1 MAYYSEKYDLFLSST
16 QSFCHKCDDL
26 KHLIDTHVVS
36 KDNEV
41 YLRKFCPKCGE
52 SMVKIS
58 TDLDY
63 YNKCNN
69 YLKAPDL
76 PEKPLTRVLK
86 GCPFDCGVCPQH
98 QNHPC
103 LALFNITD
111 ECNMKC
117 NICYY
122 AAEPGLGNHRSM
134 EDIEKMLATLLSTE
148 SEPDLI
154 QVTGGEPTTHPKIV
168 EILKYLKKSPV
179 RHLMLN
185 TNGIKIAEEES
196 FVKEL
201 KKLGGGFEVYLQF
214 DSLNP
219 KVLKDLRARDM
230 VDIRIKA
237 LEMLEKY
244 NISTTLVV
252 VVKKGLNEHEI
263 PEIIKFSRTYKCIRG
278 IVFQPV
284 EEAGRVNANGD
295 FRITLSEIRQIIIDD
310 ATNPFTADDMIPLP
324 CHPHKIGVGYAAK
337 TMGKDENGEKFA
349 TLMPVT
355 GKLPKELIT
364 DYRGTVSFELDR
376 DFVKTV
382 IDTVSLDTAMGE
394 GILKDKIKQT
404 LFCCWP
410 DFLAPSDMGYEN
422 VYRLVISEFSDI
434 VNFDSTNIKRECNF
448 MIEPE
453 RIIPFSTYN
462 MGIEFSQTKIE
473 KFKVTAYKDDDAN
486 VVLI

>member
-1 MAYYSEKYDLFLSST
+1 MAHYSKKYDLYLTAT
-16 QSFCHKCDDL
+16 QSFCHLCSDL
-26 KHLIDTHVVS
+26 KHLIDTHIVT

-41 YLRKFCPKCGE
+41 FLRKFCPKCGE

-58 TDLDY
+58 TDY
-63 YNKCNN
+63 EYFKKCDE
-69 YLKAPDL
+69 YLKQPDL
-76 PEKPLTRVLK
+76 PEKPLTKVLK

-122 AAEPGLGNHRSM
+122 SAEPGLGNHRSM
-134 EDIEKMLATLLSTE
+134 DDIEQMLTTLLETE

-168 EILKYLKKSPV
+168 EILQYLKKSPV

-185 TNGIKIAEEES
+185 TNGIKIAEDES
-196 FVKEL
+196 FVKAL

-214 DSLNP
+214 DSLDSDI
-219 KVLKDLRARDM
+219 LKDLRARDM
-230 VDIRIKA
+230 AEIRIKA
-237 LEMLEKY
+237 LAMLEQY

-263 PEIIKFSRTYKCIRG
+263 PKVIKFSRRYRCIRG
-278 IVFQPV
+278 IVFQPI
-284 EEAGRVNANGD
+284 EEAGRINAEGD
-295 FRITLSEIRQIIIDD
+295 FKITLSEIRTIIVEDEG
-310 ATNPFTADDMIPLP
+310 NPFTSDDMIPLP
-324 CHPHKIGVGYAAK
+324 CDPHKIGVGYAAK
-337 TMGKDENGEKFA
+337 TMSIDENNAPFA
-349 TLMPVT
+349 QLMPVT
-355 GKLPKELIT
+355 GQLPKELIT
-364 DYRGTVSFELDR
+364 EHRGTVTFER
-376 DFVKTV
+376 DKEFVKAV
-382 IDTVSLDTAMGE
+382 IDTVSLDTAMSE
-394 GILKDKIKQT
+394 GILKEKIKSK

-410 DFLAPSDMGYEN
+410 DFLTPTDMGYEN

-434 VNFDSTNIKRECNF
+434 VNFDAINIKRECNF
-448 MIEPE
+448 MIEPT

-462 MGIEFSQTKIE
+462 MGIEFSQTKVE
-473 KFKVTAYKDDDAN
+473 KFRV
-486 VVLI
+486 

>member
-1 MAYYSEKYDLFLSST
+1 MAYYSDQYDLFLSST
-16 QSFCHKCDDL
+16 QSFCHQCNNL
-26 KHLIDTHVVS
+26 NRLIDTHIVT

-41 YLRKFCPKCGE
+41 FLRKFCPKCGE

-63 YNKCNN
+63 YKKCDE

-76 PEKPLTRVLK
+76 PEKALTKVLK

-122 AAEPGLGNHRSM
+122 SAEPGLGNHRSM
-134 EDIEKMLATLLSTE
+134 EDIEKMLATLLETE

-154 QVTGGEPTTHPKIV
+154 QVTGGEPTTHPQIV
-168 EILKYLKKSPV
+168 EILQYLKKSPV

-185 TNGIKIAEEES
+185 TNGIKISQDES

-201 KKLGGGFEVYLQF
+201 KRLGGGFEVYLQF
-214 DSLNP
+214 DSLTP

-230 VDIRIKA
+230 VEVRLKT

-244 NISTTLVV
+244 SISTTLVV

-263 PEIIKFSRTYKCIRG
+263 PDIIEFSRRYRCVRG
-278 IVFQPV
+278 IVFQPI
-284 EEAGRVNANGD
+284 EEVGRINAEGD
-295 FRITLSEIRQIIIDD
+295 FKITLSEIRQIIIDD
-310 ATNPFTADDMIPLP
+310 EKNPFTSEDMIPLP
-324 CHPHKIGVGYAAK
+324 CDPHKISVGYAAK
-337 TMGKDENGEKFA
+337 SMCQDEKGEAFA
-349 TLMPVT
+349 TIKPVT
-355 GKLPKELIT
+355 GQLPKELIT
-364 DYRGTVSFELDR
+364 NHRGTVTFER
-376 DFVKTV
+376 DKEFVKTV
-382 IDTVSLDTAMGE
+382 IETVSLDTAMGE
-394 GILKDKIKQT
+394 SIMSEKIKQK

-410 DFLAPSDMGYEN
+410 DFLAPADMGYEN
-422 VYRLVISEFSDI
+422 VYRLVISEFSDV
-434 VNFDSTNIKRECNF
+434 VNFDAVNIKRECNF

-462 MGIEFSQTKIE
+462 MGIEFSQTKIK
-473 KFKVTAYKDDDAN
+473 KFWV
-486 VVLI
+486 

>member
-1 MAYYSEKYDLFLSST
+1 MDYSISKRKTVALYSKKYDLFLTAT
-16 QSFCHKCDDL
+16 QSFCHQCGDL
-26 KHLIDTHVVS
+26 KHLIDTHIVS

-41 YLRKFCPKCGE
+41 FLRKFCPKCGE

-58 TDLDY
+58 TDLNY
-63 YNKCNN
+63 YHKCNN

-122 AAEPGLGNHRSM
+122 SAEPGLGNHRSM
-134 EDIEKMLATLLSTE
+134 KDIEQMLATLLETE

-154 QVTGGEPTTHPKIV
+154 QVTGGEPTTHPQIV
-168 EILKYLKKSPV
+168 EILQYLKKSPV

-185 TNGIKIAEEES
+185 TNGIKIAQEES
-196 FVKEL
+196 FVKVL

-230 VDIRIKA
+230 VDIRLKA

-244 NISTTLVV
+244 SISTTLVV

-263 PEIIKFSRTYKCIRG
+263 PDIIKFSRTYNCIRG
-278 IVFQPV
+278 VVFQPV
-284 EEAGRVNANGD
+284 EEAGRVNAHGD

-310 ATNPFTADDMIPLP
+310 KENPFSAEDMIPLP
-324 CHPHKIGVGYAAK
+324 CDPHKIGVGYAYK
-337 TMGKDENGEKFA
+337 TMQKESNGKAFA
-349 TLMPVT
+349 KLLPVT

-364 DYRGTVSFELDR
+364 DHKGTVTFERDK
-376 DFVKTV
+376 DFVKAV

-394 GILKDKIKQT
+394 SILSDKIKQK

-410 DFLAPSDMGYEN
+410 DFLTPSDMGYEN

-434 VNFDSTNIKRECNF
+434 VNFDAINIKRECNF
-448 MIEPE
+448 MIEPT

-462 MGIEFSQTKIE
+462 MGIEFSQTKIV
-473 KFKVTAYKDDDAN
+473 KFK
-486 VVLI
+486 LEP

>member
-1 MAYYSEKYDLFLSST
+1 MALYSQDYDLFLSST
-16 QSFCHKCDDL
+16 QSFCHQCNNLNK
-26 KHLIDTHVVS
+26 LIDTHVVT
-36 KDNEV
+36 KDHEV
-41 YLRKFCPKCGE
+41 FLRKFCPKCGE

-58 TDLDY
+58 TDFNY
-63 YNKCNN
+63 YKKCED

-76 PEKPLTRVLK
+76 PEKPLTQVLK

-122 AAEPGLGNHRSM
+122 SAEPGLGNHRSM
-134 EDIEKMLATLLSTE
+134 EDIEQMLATLLETE

-154 QVTGGEPTTHPKIV
+154 QVTGGEPTTHPQIV
-168 EILKYLKKSPV
+168 EILQYLKKSPV

-196 FVKEL
+196 FVKAL

-230 VDIRIKA
+230 VETRLKA
-237 LEMLEKY
+237 LEALEKN

-263 PEIIKFSRTYKCIRG
+263 PDIIEFSRTYKCIRG

-284 EEAGRVNANGD
+284 EEAGRVNAHGD

-310 ATNPFTADDMIPLP
+310 EKNPFTADDMIPLP
-324 CHPHKIGVGYAAK
+324 CDPHKIGVGYAAK
-337 TMGKDENGEKFA
+337 TMSKNTQGEKFA
-349 TLMPVT
+349 QLMPVT
-355 GKLPKELIT
+355 GQLPKELIT
-364 DYRGTVSFELDR
+364 DYRGTVTFER
-376 DFVKTV
+376 DKEFVKAV

-394 GILKDKIKQT
+394 SILKDTIKQK

-410 DFLAPSDMGYEN
+410 DFLAPADMGYEN

-448 MIEPE
+448 MIEPT

-462 MGIEFSQTKIE
+462 MGIPFSQTTIK
-473 KFKVTAYKDDDAN
+473 KFSIAP
-486 VVLI
+486 